1 LIRNS
6 KTVFENPEPLSMKS
20 LTRSQ
25 SARRRAAAA
34 AAVASVGG
42 GCLGTQSTEAA
53 IVSID
58 LTNVNGQNFT
68 GVNAGLSP
76 GDFRTFYMNFGA
88 AGILKFYA
96 ENRHTNYI
104 QTGLQAIIGPVS
116 LSYGGLANG
125 GTNTTPTQFDLGNT
139 IGGSASAFA
148 TGTYGGNPLFYYQW
162 YGAHAAPN
170 FDGYLGFLS
179 SGDDGEGTNGVYGWI
194 KATWD
199 GTDFQLYSAAY
210 ESTPGVAIKAGDTGS
225 AAAVPEIDPSGLAS
239 ALSLVMGSAAMLEQR
254 RRKRAAAA
262 TVAVTA

>member
-1 LIRNS
+1 
-6 KTVFENPEPLSMKS
+6 MKS
-20 LTRSQ
+20 LARSQ
-25 SARRRAAAA
+25 SARRRAAATA
-34 AAVASVGG
+34 ALASVGAG
-42 GCLGTQSTEAA
+42 ILGTQSTEAA

-76 GDFRTFYMNFGA
+76 GDFRQFYMDFGT

-96 ENRHTNYI
+96 KNRQTNYLYI
-104 QTGLQAIIGPVS
+104 GLQAIRGPVS

-125 GTNTTPTQFDLGNT
+125 GTNNTPTQFDLGNT

-148 TGTYGGNPLFYYQW
+148 PGTFGGNPVFSYQW
-162 YGAHAAPN
+162 DGVYAAPN

-179 SGDDGEGTNGVYGWI
+179 SGTDGEGTNGVYGWI

-210 ESTPGVAIKAGDTGS
+210 ESTPGVAIMAGDTGS

-239 ALSLVMGSAAMLEQR
+239 AISLVMGSVAMLEQR

-262 TVAVTA
+262 VTAAVTV

>member
-1 LIRNS
+1 
-6 KTVFENPEPLSMKS
+6 MKS
-20 LTRSQ
+20 LARSQ

-76 GDFRTFYMNFGA
+76 GDSRAFYMDFGA
-88 AGILKFYA
+88 AGILKVYA
-96 ENRHTNYI
+96 DNRHNNLY
-104 QTGLQAIIGPVS
+104 TGLRAIRGPVS

-125 GTNTTPTQFDLGNT
+125 GTNNTPTQFDLGNT

-148 TGTYGGNPLFYYQW
+148 PGTYGGNPLFYYEW

-179 SGDDGEGTNGVYGWI
+179 SGTDGEGTNGVYGWI

-210 ESTPGVAIKAGDTGS
+210 ESTPGVAIMAGDTGS

-254 RRKRAAAA
+254 RRKRAAVAA
-262 TVAVTA
+262 AAVTA